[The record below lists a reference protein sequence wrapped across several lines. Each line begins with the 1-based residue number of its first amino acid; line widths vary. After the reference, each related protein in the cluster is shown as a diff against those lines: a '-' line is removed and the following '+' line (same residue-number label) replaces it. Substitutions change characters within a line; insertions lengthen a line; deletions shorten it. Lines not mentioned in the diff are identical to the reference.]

1 MTGLIPVTIIQT
13 QLSDK
18 MKKTIFI
25 SFAALCIL
33 SCSKQDV
40 AYDGG
45 AEVVIDASIHSD
57 AQSRA
62 VLSGTEFVHDN
73 TIGLFVYHADTDD
86 NVPMEN
92 FTLYGNRYGNIHGQ
106 IKISGATSYWKY
118 KFENASTTF
127 DNIYLMK
134 PSNKVY
140 RDDRALKICGYAP
153 WIADVKSIT
162 SIPFSLGGLSKDIKD
177 YMWVT
182 QNGTADK
189 IVFPETITQ
198 DTKLGVKLT
207 FNHAMALLKI
217 GFRCE
222 FDDKSAGADYVGTT
236 MSVSSVTLKR
246 NPEATWANQTPLH
259 TAGTLDALT
268 GALSYT
274 DGTDGTGVLTIDYS
288 DDTAY
293 SFAYKPGNNYMFV
306 PMLICPETYQNDD
319 DYILEFTLNGMTLP
333 TTYKIK
339 MSDVEGG
346 FKAGHV
352 YTFKFTFDNTINFK
366 NIKVEVAK
374 PDQWTLESINL
385 PF

>member
-1 MTGLIPVTIIQT
+1 
-13 QLSDK
+13 
-18 MKKTIFI
+18 MKKALSI
-25 SFAALCIL
+25 SLIALCFL
-33 SCSKQDV
+33 ACSKQED
-40 AYDGG
+40 AYNGG
-45 AEVVIDASIHSD
+45 TEVIIDASINSD
-57 AQSRA
+57 VQSRA

-73 TIGLFVYHADTDD
+73 TIGLFVYHADHDA
-86 NVPMEN
+86 NVPMQN

-106 IKISGATSYWKY
+106 FKVSGTTSAWKY

-153 WIADVKSIT
+153 WIANVKNIT
-162 SIPFSLGGLSKDIKD
+162 SIPFTLGGLSKEIKD
-177 YMWVT
+177 YMWVS
-182 QNGTADK
+182 QNGTSDK

-198 DTKLGVKLT
+198 DTKLGVKMT

-217 GFRCE
+217 GFRCD
-222 FDDKSAGADYVGTT
+222 FDDKSEGADYVGTT
-236 MSVSSVTLKR
+236 MSVTSVTLKK
-246 NPEATWANQTPLH
+246 NSEATWANQTPLH

-268 GALSYT
+268 GVLSYT

-293 SFAYKPGNNYMFV
+293 SFAYKPSNNYMFV

-339 MSDVEGG
+339 KSDVEGG

-352 YTFKFTFDNTINFK
+352 YTFKFTLDNTINFK
-366 NIKVEVAK
+366 NVKVEVAE